1 MAVEMN
7 ITNYLSNAWE
17 KTGVDEREF
26 FNLLNYIDF
35 YTDQITL
42 DLKECFLYSVRN
54 VADNVQ
60 AYSVN
65 PTAVLPKGALEDRLL
80 YDLPE
85 YDTLSETIKE
95 ELGKD
100 GLAMAEKSMPR
111 NKMIVSSTAFSTL
124 GQRIG
129 IIANVMDKPSLAR
142 DCLIAEYIGRA
153 KNCKA
158 QVVVKNDE
166 DGNRKAFAFLS
177 SRYGHMPLATLE
189 TIIDELK
196 TKGGLSDFEFISY
209 KVNHRIVEARYAFPE
224 YGEELSKK
232 YDLPDIMVPGI
243 VVMSSDTGE
252 CSARVKAYW
261 ETPTGSIVYGDE
273 YSRMHKGGVD
283 VEEILNGV
291 RENVFDKYKEFP
303 RRLQELS
310 YIHVTPSDFD
320 LKKPRE
326 MDKNGKMI
334 CNVFTLA
341 INELGV
347 PKIIGQSR
355 MNELKSQLGFIVDQ
369 SQHYSAYAV
378 AMDIMSLP
386 DELACWLET
395 SELGETGYK
404 MLQKAVSKAPY
415 LDYERIAAKARKQ
428 CEKMYMTPGV

>member
-7 ITNYLSNAWE
+7 VTNYLSNTWE
-17 KTGVDEREF
+17 KSGVDEREF
-26 FNLLNYIDF
+26 FDLLNYIDLH
-35 YTDQITL
+35 TNQITM
-42 DLKECFLYSVRN
+42 DLKECYLYSIRN
-54 VADNVQ
+54 VSDGVQ

-65 PTAVLPKGALEDRLL
+65 PTNVLPKGALENRLL

-85 YDTLSETIKE
+85 YDLLPESIKE

-100 GLAMAEKSMPR
+100 GLAMAKKSMFG
-111 NKMIVSSTAFSTL
+111 NKLIVSSMAFSTL

-129 IIANVMDKPSLAR
+129 IIANVLDKPSLAR
-142 DCLIAEYIGRA
+142 DCLIAEYISRS
-153 KNCKA
+153 KSCQA
-158 QVVVKNDE
+158 QAVIKNDE
-166 DGNRKAFAFLS
+166 NRSKKVFAFLS

-189 TIIDELK
+189 TIINELK
-196 TKGGLSDFEFISY
+196 TKGGLSDFEFVSY
-209 KVNHRIVEARYAFPE
+209 NANHRIVEAKYAFPE

-232 YDLPDIMVPGI
+232 YDLPDVMIPGI

-252 CSARVKAYW
+252 CSARIKAYW
-261 ETPTGSIVYGDE
+261 KTPTGSIVYGDE
-273 YSRMHKGGVD
+273 YSKMHKGL
-283 VEEILNGV
+283 VEVEAVLNGV

-310 YIHVTPSDFD
+310 YIPVTPGDFD
-320 LKKPRE
+320 LKTPRG
-326 MDKNGKMI
+326 MDKNGQMI

-347 PKIIGQSR
+347 PRIIGQSR
-355 MNELKSQLGFIVDQ
+355 MNEMKSQLGFIVDR
-369 SQHYSAYAV
+369 SQRYSAYAV

-415 LDYERIAAKARKQ
+415 LDYERIANKARKQ
-428 CEKMYMTPGV
+428 CGKMYMTPGI